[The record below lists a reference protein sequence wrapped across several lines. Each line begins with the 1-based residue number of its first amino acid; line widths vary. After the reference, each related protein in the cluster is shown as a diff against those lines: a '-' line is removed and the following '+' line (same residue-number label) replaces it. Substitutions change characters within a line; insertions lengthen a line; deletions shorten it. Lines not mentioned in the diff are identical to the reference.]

1 MKLRALVLSSLAC
14 LLAARAEEGMW
25 TFDNLPIK
33 ALKEK
38 YGFTPTQ
45 EWVDHLRLSSLHWG
59 GASGSFIS
67 ADGLVLTNHHVGRGS
82 IERVSTKEKD
92 YLTHGF
98 MARNRDEELKIPGL
112 TVRTLQHM
120 ENVTEKV
127 NAVVTK
133 GMTDKQAQD
142 ARGKVLETLAAEA
155 GKKTGFQC
163 QPVSFYE
170 GGEYWIYGYELHS
183 DVRLVAAPE
192 LQMAMFG
199 QNYDNF
205 TYLRHALDFCIF
217 RIYKDGKPYQAKH
230 FLKWSTDPLNAG
242 DLTFVSGH
250 PGRTSRQITHAQ
262 MEFERDLGAPLTLKS
277 QSRQLEVINTYGAE
291 SPEKY
296 REVTARRLGIENGWK
311 AGTGYHIGL
320 KNAEYM
326 AEVAKREKELK
337 AAVAKDPALQASA
350 GQAWAKIGQALAAR
364 KAWHKEAFILTNV
377 ANSPIGQGLAIL
389 RYLEEAAK
397 PEGKRAQGYETAEKL
412 KAARTRLEGAAQG
425 RGAAPAGPV
434 REIDLRLFAEGLK
447 IAQEE
452 LPANHL
458 IVQTLLAGKQPMEA
472 AKALLEG
479 TKLNDP
485 ATRKALL
492 EGGAKAVAES
502 TDPAMVAARKLA
514 PLSAKVRLAQEAYT
528 ATVNEQ
534 ASRIAKARFKVY
546 GKHTFPDANS
556 TLRLGYGAVEGY
568 EAGGTLLPPFTT
580 FAGLYDRHWGW
591 GGNAAKAHD
600 ASWTLP
606 QRWLDLRGALDLSR
620 PLNFVHK
627 VDTIGGNSGSPIVN
641 RKGELVGLLFD
652 GNFEGLPSRYYYDPK
667 LNRSV
672 SVDARGIL
680 EALDKVMD
688 GGHVVKEIL
697 GR

>member
-25 TFDNLPIK
+25 TFDNLPHK
-33 ALKEK
+33 ALQEK
-38 YGFTPTQ
+38 YGFKPTQ
-45 EWVDHLRLSSLHWG
+45 AWVDHLRLSSLHWG

-92 YLTHGF
+92 YLTNGF
-98 MARNRDEELKIPGL
+98 MARTREEELKIPGL
-112 TVRTLQHM
+112 SVRTLQHM

-127 NAVVTK
+127 QTVLK
-133 GMTDKQAQD
+133 PGMTDKQAQEAKD
-142 ARGKVLETLAAEA
+142 KVLETLVAEA
-155 GKKTGFQC
+155 KKARPALQS
-163 QPVSFYE
+163 QSVSFYE
-170 GGEYWIYGYELHS
+170 GGEYWIYGYEVHD

-230 FLKWSTDPLNAG
+230 YLKWSPEGVKAG
-242 DLTFVSGH
+242 ELTFVSGH

-262 MEFERDLGAPLTLKS
+262 MLFERDFGAPFTLKT
-277 QSRQLEVINTYGAE
+277 QSRQLEVIGSYGAE

-311 AGTGYHIGL
+311 AGFGYHIGL

-326 AEVAKREKELK
+326 AEVAKREKDLK

-350 GQAWAKIGQALAAR
+350 GQAWTKIDQALKGR
-364 KAWHKEAFILTNV
+364 KTWFKEGALLAST
-377 ANSPIGQGLAIL
+377 ANSPVGQGLAIL

-397 PEGKRAQGYETAEKL
+397 PADKRSSGYETEEKL
-412 KAARTRLEGAAQG
+412 KAARARIEGQG

-447 IAQEE
+447 ILQEE
-452 LPANHL
+452 LPATHVM
-458 IVQTLLAGKQPMEA
+458 VQTLLGGKKPAEA

-479 TKLNDP
+479 SKLNDP
-485 ATRKALL
+485 AARKALL

-502 TDPAMVAARKLA
+502 ADPSMVAARKLA
-514 PLSAKVRLAQEAYT
+514 PLSVKVRLAQETYT

-546 GKHTFPDANS
+546 GKNTFPDANS
-556 TLRLGYGAVEGY
+556 TLRLGYGVVDGY

-591 GGNAAKAHD
+591 GGNAAKAKD

-606 QRWLDLRGALDLSR
+606 QRWLDLRGAVKLDT
-620 PLNFVHK
+620 PLNYVHA

-652 GNFEGLPSRYYYDPK
+652 GNFEGLPSRYHYDPK

-672 SVDARGIL
+672 SVDVRGIV
-680 EALDKVMD
+680 EALDKVM
-688 GGHVVKEIL
+688 GGSHIVSEIL
-697 GR
+697 GK